1 MSYNSAIDEHRV
13 RSRVL
18 PLQQNFR
25 TMKIQIHPHVGFLN
39 TVFEILGVQS
49 NSKVRLVHTADEYG
63 NVDLNFNSATIEVH
77 SSKFKLSKPGTYSVY
92 LNGEKNDD
100 IVVKNALRFGGS
112 TFKNAYIF
120 EGTPWCF
127 IVMKDRTYFYNR
139 DTKYSFSESVSP
151 DSIKYVSRSMVL
163 MSNDDK
169 QDCTLFSLTY
179 MKGLVNFSKEVY
191 LSDSV
196 LIFSNEANVLSLIK
210 FADEIVNHKCLHY
223 DDFVIS
229 KDKDLC
235 IINSG
240 VLERYSLDTFEL
252 LSSKDLKKSSE
263 KFVCFFQG
271 LFMLTVNEHDLSR
284 LAVTKIQTGE
294 VLKWLQLESF
304 VSSVKGRIVNKVDF
318 DLLSDELIEIQ
329 NKADCCASLY
339 AKIID
344 IDDICVVDDAVYT
357 VQDCSM
363 IKLYRSTF
371 DVPYKRKYS
380 EVSLNLDCEIIA
392 IENQKLRPKILT
404 CKDGCLYVNYGST
417 TIVVKS
423 GEIVYTTIDSMYIG
437 KERNDIVFLDRKS
450 LDKRVLYSLSKD
462 SSERKILLSS
472 HCINMDYFQR
482 YGLVV
487 DMENKKYYKYINGEI
502 VFEDQYDGGWM
513 EYKEECTV
521 YCGASLV
528 IFHNQYV
535 AKKSFSDNLK
545 CLSENGNYGISVRGS
560 NVSLINYVARDS
572 YRKENILEDSFDSTK
587 YQNVILSDDGEMFI
601 SRTEDKCI
609 LVDVQSGEIEDFENG
624 KYIAHVN
631 GYRPTFVVDSY
642 RKPRIIDP
650 LTMNF
655 VEDAQTSK
663 FLFMSPN
670 GEMYADSKLNDY
682 VKVFNKMSEKYITND
697 ELDSLKKKY
706 DYYSDISDSKREEIR
721 NNRREF
727 IKVYPKMISVVDS
740 FGQNM
745 ERFLLETDNFTSQ
758 FLEERGFAKIRR
770 VSDDCIIADI
780 ELGPK
785 LWFLNYVSFSCDNR
799 YVAIA
804 GRYPNGSSY
813 GGLLLVYDLCQ
824 KRIIRKKTDGY
835 AMWTVSFNIN
845 NDYAAYDSRPTTF
858 FGNVEDVDLK
868 EISGRNFLAF
878 SPDGKYV
885 ALSSQGYIPYANNK
899 LCWGHIQST
908 DVYIYMSGDFNEQVH
923 PVIRDLSD
931 SGIASA
937 MNSGKTVSTVS
948 FSRDNRKIMMAGSD
962 GVVVIRNIEL

>member
-1 MSYNSAIDEHRV
+1 MR
-13 RSRVL
+13 
-18 PLQQNFR
+18 
-25 TMKIQIHPHVGFLN
+25 IQIHPHVGFLN
-39 TVFEILGVQS
+39 TEFEILGNQS
-49 NSKVRLVHTADEYG
+49 ISNVRLVQTADEYG
-63 NVDLNFNSATIEVH
+63 NEDLSINPAMVEVH
-77 SSKFKLSKPGTYSVY
+77 SLKFKLSKSGTYSVY
-92 LNGEKNDD
+92 FNGKKEDD
-100 IVVKNALRFGGS
+100 IVVKDALRFGGS
-112 TFKNAYIF
+112 TFKNAFIF

-127 IVMKDRTYFYNR
+127 IVMRDRTYFYNR
-139 DTKYSFSESVSP
+139 DTKCSFWESISP
-151 DSIKYVSRSMVL
+151 DSIKYVSPNVVL
-163 MSNDDK
+163 MYNDNK
-169 QDCTLFSLTY
+169 HDCILFSLTY
-179 MKGLVNFSKEVY
+179 MKGLVNFSEEVY
-191 LSDSV
+191 LSGDV
-196 LIFSNEANVLSLIK
+196 LIFLKEDNVFSLVK
-210 FADEIVNHKCLHY
+210 FTDEIINHKDLRY
-223 DDFVIS
+223 DDYVIGQN
-229 KDKDLC
+229 KNLYL
-235 IINSG
+235 INGS

-252 LSSKDLKKSSE
+252 LSSKDLKESSLR
-263 KFVCFFQG
+263 FVCFFQNQ
-271 LFMLTVNEHDLSR
+271 FILTVNEYDFSR
-284 LAVTKIQTGE
+284 LAVINIQTGQ
-294 VLKWLQLESF
+294 VLKWLQLDSF
-304 VSSVKGRIVNKVDF
+304 VSTVNGRIVNDVDF
-318 DLLSDELIEIQ
+318 DLLSAELIKIQ
-329 NKADCCASLY
+329 DNAYCGASICA
-339 AKIID
+339 KTINIKD
-344 IDDICVVDDAVYT
+344 IAVVEGFVYT

-363 IKLYRSTF
+363 INLYRSSSNKPYTRKSSEASLNF
-371 DVPYKRKYS
+371 DGEIVSIENR
-380 EVSLNLDCEIIA
+380 VSL
-392 IENQKLRPKILT
+392 PKILT

-423 GEIVYTTIDSMYIG
+423 GEIVYTTVDSMYIG
-437 KERNDIVFLDRKS
+437 KDRNDIVFLDRKS
-450 LDKRVLYSLSKD
+450 LDKQVLYTLYKD

-487 DMENKKYYKYINGEI
+487 DKENKKYYKYINGEI
-502 VFEDQYDGGWM
+502 VFEDQYDGGWRD
-513 EYKEECTV
+513 YKEECIV

-682 VKVFNKMSEKYITND
+682 VKVFNKISKKYITND

-706 DYYSDISDSKREEIR
+706 DYYSDISDSKREEVR

-727 IKVYPKMISVVDS
+727 IKVYPQMLSDVDS
-740 FGQNM
+740 YGQNM
-745 ERFLLETDNFTSQ
+745 ERFLLETVNFTSQ

-824 KRIIRKKTDGY
+824 KRTISKKTDGY

-899 LCWGHIQST
+899 LCWGHIPST
-908 DVYIYMSGDFNEQVH
+908 DVYIYMSGDFNEQVY

-931 SGIASA
+931 SGIDSA
-937 MNSGKTVSTVS
+937 NRAKTVSTVS

-962 GVVVIRNIEL
+962 GVVIVRNIQLK